1 MKITSRF
8 REPSTYGALGGF
20 LALLSVNLNDE
31 IMTQIAQVGA
41 CLFFF
46 LGILLK
52 EKGRYY

>member
-8 REPSTYGALGGF
+8 REPSTYAALGGF

-41 CLFFF
+41 YLFFF